1 MSPIA
6 RSALYVAQG
15 PFFAEDV
22 LILANVVLVLA
33 NVVLVL
39 ANVVLV
45 LANVV
50 LVLANVVLISYKA
63 VLNRTRINRKPFS
76 GTAATKFAA
85 G

>member
-50 LVLANVVLISYKA
+50 LISYKA
-63 VLNRTRINRKPFS
+63 VLNRTRINRKQFS